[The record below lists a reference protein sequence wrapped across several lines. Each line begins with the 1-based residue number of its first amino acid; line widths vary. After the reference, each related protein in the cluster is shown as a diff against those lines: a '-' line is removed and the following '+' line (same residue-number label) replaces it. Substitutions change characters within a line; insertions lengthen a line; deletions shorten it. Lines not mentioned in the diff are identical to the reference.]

1 MHQSA
6 AEPLTKNSQPP
17 ATIHQP
23 SISGDVIGGITTFF
37 TMAYIIVVNPGILAS
52 QGTGMT
58 FSGVLTATVLLAFS
72 MTLLMGLYARLPFA
86 VAPGMGLNAFF
97 TFTIVLQQQVPWPT
111 ALGIVFWAGVLF
123 LIVSATPLREQIAIA
138 IPASLRLATGAG
150 IGLLLT
156 LIGFRNAGLI
166 ESDPATLLRLGTLDH
181 RAAFLLAG
189 VLIAVAL
196 MRRQNPLAFLS
207 AIFAVTAVA
216 WGFGYATP
224 PDRIVSAPDFSSV
237 FLKLDIAGA
246 LRLALVPAMV
256 TILVTDL
263 FDSLST
269 FMGVAS
275 AAGLV
280 DRHGTP
286 INLRRGLIVDACA
299 TFGAG
304 LVGTSPG
311 TAYVESVAGIR
322 MGARTGRASIVTAL
336 CFLPC
341 LFVAPLA
348 AAVPGYATAAVLV
361 LVGLAMFQTVTT
373 IDFTA
378 VEDGLPAFVTIVLIP
393 LTLSISQGILWGFLL
408 HALLYT
414 VVGRAREVK
423 PALWILAAISLALLT
438 IGSRT

>member
-1 MHQSA
+1 
-6 AEPLTKNSQPP
+6 
-17 ATIHQP
+17 
-23 SISGDVIGGITTFF
+23 
-37 TMAYIIVVNPGILAS
+37 MAYIVVVNPGILAS
-52 QGTGMT
+52 PGTGMS
-58 FSGVLTATVLLAFS
+58 FSGVLTATVLLACS

-97 TFTIVLQQQVPWPT
+97 TLTIVLQQQVPWPT

-123 LIVSATPLREQIAIA
+123 LIVSATPLREQIAMA
-138 IPASLRLATGAG
+138 IPAGLRLATAAG

-156 LIGFRNAGLI
+156 LIGLRNAGLI

-189 VLIAVAL
+189 VLIAAAL
-196 MRRQNPLAFLS
+196 MRRQNPLAFLT

-216 WGFGYATP
+216 WGLGYATP
-224 PDRIVSAPDFSSV
+224 PERIVSAPDFSSV
-237 FLKLDIAGA
+237 FLKLDILGA

-280 DRHGTP
+280 DRDGTP

-311 TAYVESVAGIR
+311 TAYVESIAGIR
-322 MGARTGRASIVTAL
+322 MGARTGRRL
-336 CFLPC
+336 DRH
-341 LFVAPLA
+341 
-348 AAVPGYATAAVLV
+348 GAVLSSV
-361 LVGLAMFQTVTT
+361 PVRRAARGSRAGLRDRRGTRAGGPRDVP
-373 IDFTA
+373 DRDDDRLHGA
-378 VEDGLPAFVTIVLIP
+378 RGRAPAFVTIVLIP

-414 VVGRAREVK
+414 VVGRAREVR
-423 PALWILAAISLALLT
+423 PVLWGLAVISAALLAL
-438 IGSRT
+438 GH

>member
-1 MHQSA
+1 MQSNVA
-6 AEPLTKNSQPP
+6 IQQPNHSGTQQPTHP
-17 ATIHQP
+17 ATLA
-23 SISGDVIGGITTFF
+23 GDIVGGVTTFF
-37 TMAYIIVVNPGILAS
+37 TMAYIVVVNPGILAS
-52 QGTGMT
+52 PGTGMA
-58 FSGVLTATVLLAFS
+58 FSGVMTATVVLACAMS
-72 MTLLMGLYARLPFA
+72 LMMGLYARLPFA

-97 TFTIVLQQQVPWPT
+97 AFTIVLQQQVPWPV

-123 LIVSATPLREQIAIA
+123 LIVSATPLREQIALA
-138 IPASLRLATGAG
+138 IPAGLRLATAGG

-156 LIGFRNAGLI
+156 LIGLRNAGLI

-181 RAAFLLAG
+181 RAAFLLTG

-196 MRRQNPLAFLS
+196 MRRQSPLAFLA
-207 AIFAVTAVA
+207 AIFTVTLLA
-216 WGFGYATP
+216 WTFGYAVP
-224 PDRIVSAPDFSSV
+224 PERLVSSPDFSSV
-237 FLKLDIAGA
+237 FLKLDIIGA
-246 LRLALVPAMV
+246 LRLTLLPAIV
-256 TILVTDL
+256 TILFTDL

-269 FMGVAS
+269 FIGVAS

-280 DRHGTP
+280 DRDGRP

-311 TAYVESVAGIR
+311 TAYVESIAGIR

-336 CFLPC
+336 CFVPC

-361 LVGLAMFQTVTT
+361 LVGLTMFQTVTT
-373 IDFTA
+373 IDLTTL
-378 VEDGLPAFVTIVLIP
+378 EDGLPAFVTIVLIP

-408 HALLYT
+408 HALLYI
-414 VVGRAREVK
+414 VVGRARELK
-423 PALWILAAISLALLT
+423 PALWILAAVSAGLLVL
-438 IGSRT
+438 GH